1 MFKRLIW
8 VLFIVLVRLSF
19 GTLVR
24 MNYEFGGQTYH
35 KFTRGLVKDNFGI
48 SLFEEPY
55 DGVAYNIADTGFCFV
70 ADAMWHRVIYARGCE
85 TDEEHYYTKSFGT
98 WGSGARQFKSP
109 HGVAIDDNRDIYI
122 ADTDNGRVVK
132 LRLQSD
138 TLAWID
144 EIGEAYL
151 QHPWDLEVEGNKLYV
166 IDAGLHK
173 VFRFSLSGNYEV
185 SYGGYGFTQG
195 KFNEPKGIAISGNHI
210 YISDTDNQRVV
221 ALKDRRTYFEFLKW
235 LYPDLSENVYLLDI
249 EVDQRGVIYAC
260 DGARSKIIKFSPNL
274 TSHCYSFGCYG
285 AGVNQFKHP
294 RGIFIQDT
302 TIAIVEEWTDN
313 SGIQAYK
320 EVVKIK
326 ELKTSKQAFDATE
339 QDITISFKIDD
350 FSAGAE
356 LTVGDREWNFTNLNP
371 DEEYQVVW
379 DGRHRNDSLFLPGNY
394 IIHLSL
400 SEGDTWQK
408 TIKVKGT
415 KIGGHIY
422 SDTTWIEEG
431 EPYVMIGQVTI
442 RNDSKLTIEPGVKVM
457 PSGNFAL
464 VVWLNSSLIAKGS
477 PINKI
482 LFTPYRKLYPE
493 PDPVTNG
500 SWKWI
505 CFNNQHS
512 AAENDTLLLKHCII
526 EASGSNNAAIDI
538 KDYGRVIIDNCEILK
553 SGGYGYYESD
563 IRIQNTLNRT
573 TKITNSVF
581 KDNDSLPMKVAFASI
596 GEVNNNTFENNY
608 VQAIEVV
615 ASTRKNSGT
624 IANQGVPYW
633 FIAERYETPN
643 FWFNLRS
650 GTTDS
655 CITLTIDPGTQM
667 FFEDEAYISCGWR
680 GNIIAQGEINDSIIF
695 TALDTIVG
703 WRGIENNCANDDDTS
718 KFEYC
723 EISYVDYYHA
733 LLSGGHRPLVVKNST
748 IAHNRRLGIKLKS
761 GGNDLSVCPI
771 VEDNTFYC
779 NDSFPIA
786 LKANALRNLKNN
798 VFLDEE
804 SDFDKIM
811 KSNNHNIGQSVLNNP
826 PKDLL
831 VNEYGFRN
839 LANNN
844 GIYVYGERIN
854 RSFSF
859 DYPGIPLLIEDITIE
874 GYGDTIV
881 VLKLNSGNWLIGG
894 NISIRSNGGFKA
906 TGTKFGK
913 SDDTYSWQGI
923 NFESCL
929 SDSCCLDSCIIQGDN
944 YLIDLA
950 IYINNASPVIKD
962 SKIFNNRYG
971 VAIIGGNSFPL
982 LERNL
987 ISLNQCGIH
996 NMTNGSTNL
1005 SLHNND
1011 FCGNKIA
1018 IKNEMES
1025 NHVDAISNWW
1035 GDASG
1040 PWDPTDTIP
1049 GPPDYNPAGWGDSIG
1064 DYVQYRPWLE
1074 SPVHGQVVTLI
1085 QPNGGE
1091 ILYAESNYEIQWLIE
1106 PGRDLPQI
1114 LRQELY
1120 YTIDFPEGGAR
1131 DQALW
1136 QFIDTVDVNQ
1146 TSYVWNVASIP
1157 SARCRVAIKVYYDDG
1172 KSQAPNSKSQ
1182 TMSNCKKTD
1191 YTDTSLKALLQNTQ
1205 IKGKKATEGNLG
1217 QLRTDEI
1224 ASPLD
1229 KLGTRNDTFTLTF
1242 SHQGRGD
1249 MVENLF
1255 DQERGEKTGLLAMTD
1270 YEYEGRGTN
1279 TISIDIS
1286 DANFTIVDTVSPQIT
1301 LIAPNGGEYFIPT
1314 KAETI
1319 KWQASDNHKLDHFN
1333 IYLSTDG
1340 GTNYS
1345 TTIIQGLEAPCSTY
1359 AWIPSEEN
1367 SYKCKVKIVAYD
1379 SSDNY
1384 NDDVSDDLFYIPV
1397 KSYSNEMTAYN
1408 NARRLVRSF
1417 FSNLRLVYTTQEDT
1431 ETEGQGDKKMERQGD
1446 EEIWRQ
1452 GDKLQMT
1459 NDKCQMNDKDQR
1471 SNNQCSGLI
1480 YQTKDEI
1487 ASSSAKKYGGLL
1499 AMTGARSGTLLGYGR
1514 GTSKVYYTHSTNMGQ
1529 NWSDP
1534 IELGNGIYPSITM
1547 DQNPPSKI
1555 GVAWTNVS
1563 GSKVLYKYCN
1573 PFGIWSGLYTIF
1585 NEASDITYSPVAI
1598 QFAKDSIHLVSLR
1611 TTRITSSE
1619 LVQDVLY
1626 HKFPWTDP
1634 GACATMET
1642 IDHWRI
1648 VYDGPLPNFV
1658 SIAVDYDG
1666 IAHLAWEGPPGDTMF
1681 TTPTPF
1687 DIFYALRGRLLISDK
1702 YNISNSDDDNSIH
1715 PSADCYGGHCY
1726 VVWQEKV
1733 NGYNVFL
1740 YKRNYVQFPPN
1751 PETDTISQTSGN
1763 SVYPVSRMGGV
1774 VLWAEGDPAEIY
1786 GRIWNSKKEYWLEI
1800 ENWSNTPDN
1809 SMYPQVD
1816 AWHNMGSTDIIGAWT
1831 ENTDTCGL
1839 GKRFV
1844 SFWPSKDHADI
1855 SFPSYC
1861 LTLGDSMSTPF
1872 TEYRD
1877 TIATYQ
1883 EDKFDLGVDS
1893 LVYYL
1898 PYINANA
1905 QCRIMI
1911 ELYRP
1916 DVSEGSTPGKE
1927 NKPKGST
1934 PNKDSNWKL
1943 RLNLDGIMHRI
1954 IKLAPGELKTL
1965 EFNAPWLV
1973 NINGSARI
1981 KFKKMRGDFIL
1992 VRRILFYEYERGE
2005 KDTGSFLAGGGPQSD
2020 EIMQVSPVFFECI
2033 YPNPA
2038 RGNLR
2043 IRFNSPD
2050 EQKVTIK
2057 LYDVSGRLINEI
2069 FNGKTKIGMNEMP
2082 IMAENYAAGIYFIRI
2097 ETDKEIITEK
2107 FIMLK

>member
-35 KFTRGLVKDNFGI
+35 KFTKGLVKDNFGI

-379 DGRHRNDSLFLPGNY
+379 DGRHRNDSLFLPGDY
-394 IIHLSL
+394 VIHLTL
-400 SEGDTWQK
+400 SEGNYKQDT
-408 TIKVKGT
+408 IIVKGT
-415 KIGGHIY
+415 RKTGFLSSNEH
-422 SDTTWIEEG
+422 WVAAG
-431 EPYVMIGQVTI
+431 EPYVLTGDVTLAYDGQLVI
-442 RNDSKLTIEPGVKVM
+442 DPGVKIM
-457 PSGNFAL
+457 PTGNYVLRIPISTEKNGIFA
-464 VVWLNSSLIAKGS
+464 IGT

-482 LFTPYRKLYPE
+482 LFTPHRKLYPQ
-493 PDPVTNG
+493 PDSIANG
-500 SWKWI
+500 FWQGI
-505 CFNNQHS
+505 YFTYND
-512 AAENDTLLLKHCII
+512 NDTLMLEHCVI
-526 EASGSNNAAIDI
+526 EAAGSDTAAV
-538 KDYGRVIIDNCEILK
+538 YARYRGQVIMNNCEISK
-553 SGGYGYYESD
+553 SGAYGYYESHLRAFGAFSSTQ
-563 IRIQNTLNRT
+563 I
-573 TKITNSVF
+573 KYCSFKNS
-581 KDNDSLPMKVAFASI
+581 DSLPIRVAFSSI
-596 GEVNNNTFENNY
+596 CEVNNNTFENNK
-608 VQAIEVV
+608 VEAIEVV
-615 ASTRKNSGT
+615 ASERKYSGT
-624 IANQGVPYW
+624 IDNQGIPYWVIPRRHSSSYFSAYFVGTVDSCVALTIEPGTKMMFADSTILKGGHPGYSWRAKIIAEGTEQDSIIFSALDTTKGWRGVQMNSYNPADISIFEYCRISYGGQEVPTGLPGYKFYGNLVFFRPHTPYILKNSTINHSKTIGLNHHSGGDISIIPIIENNQFIDNDSFPLVIWANLLRELKNNSFTENGNNEIYVYSERINESLTWQNQGVPYVVD
-633 FIAERYETPN
+633 
-643 FWFNLRS
+643 
-650 GTTDS
+650 G
-655 CITLTIDPGTQM
+655 Q
-667 FFEDEAYISCGWR
+667 
-680 GNIIAQGEINDSIIF
+680 INVDGHG
-695 TALDTIVG
+695 DTIVTLEIDSG
-703 WRGIENNCANDDDTS
+703 NVIKFKQDKQLWILEDNRLLAHSTKFTGADSLPWNQIYFRNADTS
-718 KFEYC
+718 LIDSCVIEHTHKLQYGLPGAVCIEDSS
-723 EISYVDYYHA
+723 IVMI
-733 LLSGGHRPLVVKNST
+733 KNST
-748 IAHNRRLGIKLKS
+748 ITN
-761 GGNDLSVCPI
+761 
-771 VEDNTFYC
+771 
-779 NDSFPIA
+779 
-786 LKANALRNLKNN
+786 
-798 VFLDEE
+798 
-804 SDFDKIM
+804 
-811 KSNNHNIGQSVLNNP
+811 
-826 PKDLL
+826 
-831 VNEYGFRN
+831 NEYGIYIRDD
-839 LANNN
+839 APSVASVEIINNKIFLN
-844 GIYVYGERIN
+844 ETGIYNSSSESQVHVKYNEFTGNKAAFIN
-854 RSFSF
+854 N
-859 DYPGIPLLIEDITIE
+859 
-874 GYGDTIV
+874 V
-881 VLKLNSGNWLIGG
+881 H
-894 NISIRSNGGFKA
+894 SN
-906 TGTKFGK
+906 
-913 SDDTYSWQGI
+913 
-923 NFESCL
+923 
-929 SDSCCLDSCIIQGDN
+929 IIQAD
-944 YLIDLA
+944 
-950 IYINNASPVIKD
+950 
-962 SKIFNNRYG
+962 
-971 VAIIGGNSFPL
+971 
-982 LERNL
+982 
-987 ISLNQCGIH
+987 
-996 NMTNGSTNL
+996 
-1005 SLHNND
+1005 
-1011 FCGNKIA
+1011 
-1018 IKNEMES
+1018 
-1025 NHVDAISNWW
+1025 SNWW
-1035 GDASG
+1035 GHASG
-1040 PWDPTDTIP
+1040 PWDPSP
-1049 GPPDYNPAGWGDSIG
+1049 GLPDSNLTGKGDSIG

-1074 SPVHGQVVTLI
+1074 SPVHGQVVTLV

-1091 ILYAESNYEIQWLIE
+1091 ILYAESGYEIQWLIE

-1120 YTIDFPEGGAR
+1120 YTTDFPEGGAR

-1136 QFIDTVDVNQ
+1136 QFIDTVNVSQ
-1146 TSYVWNVASIP
+1146 MSYLWSVASIP
-1157 SARCRVAIKVYYDDG
+1157 SDRCRIAIKVYYDTETERQGDKG
-1172 KSQAPNSKSQ
+1172 TKGRGDKERKEVLKIGSWEDEKRGEKFQMTNEKWQ
-1182 TMSNCKKTD
+1182 NTD
-1191 YTDTSLKALLQNTQ
+1191 YTDTSLKDILQNTQ
-1205 IKGKKATEGNLG
+1205 IKGKKVIEGNFG
-1217 QLRTDEI
+1217 QLKEDEI
-1224 ASPLD
+1224 ASSFH
-1229 KLGTRNDTFTLTF
+1229 TA
-1242 SHQGRGD
+1242 
-1249 MVENLF
+1249 E
-1255 DQERGEKTGLLAMTD
+1255 LLAMTD
-1270 YEYEGRGTN
+1270 YGYEGRGTN
-1279 TISIDIS
+1279 TVAIDIS
-1286 DANFTIVDTVSPQIT
+1286 DANFAIVDTVSPQIT
-1301 LIAPNGGEYFIPT
+1301 LTNPNGGEYFIPI

-1319 KWQASDNHKLDHFN
+1319 QWQASDNHKLGHFN

-1345 TTIIQGLEAPCSTY
+1345 TAIIQDLEAPCSTY
-1359 AWIPSEEN
+1359 IWIPQEEN
-1367 SYKCKVKIVAYD
+1367 SYTCKIKVVAYD

-1417 FSNLRLVYTTQEDT
+1417 FSILHLVYTTQSET
-1431 ETEGQGDKKMERQGD
+1431 ETEGQRGQETRISGNQGIRISED
-1446 EEIWRQ
+1446 Q
-1452 GDKLQMT
+1452 GTRKSENRDIRK
-1459 NDKCQMNDKDQR
+1459 R
-1471 SNNQCSGLI
+1471 SN
-1480 YQTKDEI
+1480 
-1487 ASSSAKKYGGLL
+1487 KYKG
-1499 AMTGARSGTLLGYGR
+1499 RS
-1514 GTSKVYYTHSTNMGQ
+1514 TSKICYIKSTDGGNL
-1529 NWSDP
+1529 WFSDT
-1534 IELGNGIYPSITM
+1534 ELGDGIYPSMAM
-1547 DQNPPSKI
+1547 DNYANKI

-1563 GSKVLYKYCN
+1563 GSNVLYKYCN

-1666 IAHLAWEGPPGDTMF
+1666 IAHLVWGRPPGDTMF

-1687 DIFYALRGRLLISDK
+1687 DIFYALRGRLFISDK

-1740 YKRNYVQFPPN
+1740 YKRNYVQFPPK

-1786 GRIWNSKKEYWLEI
+1786 GRIWNSRKEYWLEL

-1844 SFWPSKDHADI
+1844 SFWPSKNHADI

-1927 NKPKGST
+1927 NKPKGLPVRCTQTGST
-1934 PNKDSNWKL
+1934 PNKDSKWKI

-1954 IKLAPGELKTL
+1954 IRLSPGELKTL
-1965 EFNAPWLV
+1965 EFNVPWLV

-1981 KFKKMRGDFIL
+1981 KFKKMRGDCIL

-2005 KDTGSFLAGGGPQSD
+2005 KDTGSFLGGGPQSD
-2020 EIMQVSPVFFECI
+2020 ETMQVSPVFFECI

-2082 IMAENYAAGIYFIRI
+2082 IMAENYAAGIYFVRI